1 MELHDE
7 QVVRREVVLPVDLDA
22 AWANLADAEG
32 LAGWLADEV
41 DLEVR
46 EGSKGVAR
54 WSDGTE
60 RHVVVDEVE
69 AGRRLA
75 ICWWADGEDA
85 TLVDLTLDDHADGT
99 RLVVVEVPVR
109 VVEAVG
115 AGLPTGGS
123 AARGPQLAA
132 A

>member
-7 QVVRREVVLPVDLDA
+7 QVVRREVLLPVDLET
-22 AWANLADAEG
+22 AWANLADAEA
-32 LAGWLADEV
+32 LEGWLADEV
-41 DLEVR
+41 ELEVR
-46 EGSKGVAR
+46 PGAEGTAR

-75 ICWWADGEDA
+75 LCWWADGEDA
-85 TLVDLTLDDHADGT
+85 TLVDLTLDERADGT
-99 RLVVVEVPVR
+99 RLVVIEVPVR
-109 VVEAVG
+109 VVQAVG
-115 AGLPTGGS
+115 ASLPTGGS